1 MRVESI
7 VTRLGHSW
15 RMGFKHLA
23 PRWLQRFTR
32 AAVRAGLDVR
42 GSAKRFLR
50 RSGPAGKRAELAIG
64 DEGAARRYVL
74 SEDLFSLLNPHQ
86 LDALRLCLA
95 HQPLDFVLVSFGL
108 CGPPLVRHATALTA
122 SCHLVFAQQHAD
134 VFLRGGAPAHPLRG
148 RLARLLPAP
157 EVELETRSIETLLP
171 HLRAR
176 ASWDEIVL
184 RPDGGAAAPQGSGPG
199 PDAASSPK
207 LRVLDLEDRCPRPES
222 GKPIVFV
229 LPVFLAVGGV
239 ERNTIEIMRRL
250 QANYDF
256 VVVNM
261 VGLTEAQGSLHHRV
275 TDLAVGVFDLS
286 ELAPLEL
293 YLTLLADLNA
303 AYRPSLVWICN
314 GFPWQCDHAQDIR
327 AIFRDVPIVDQE
339 VYDTRLGWIER
350 YHEPGMQ
357 SYDHFIA
364 ITDKVWRKMVGDL
377 GMDAARVSL
386 IYSAVDTAGFDA
398 LAFSDDERSRTRAE
412 LGFGADE
419 VVLTWLGRFHPQKR
433 PLLFVEL
440 AARVAQRHPELGFLM
455 VGDGPLRSE
464 VAAAVERADG
474 GNFRLSGYVPR
485 TAPIWSVSG
494 GYVVTSEYE
503 GLPIAMI
510 EALCMGVPIFS
521 ADVGDIGLFVE
532 RYKAGTVFP
541 AGAGLKEI
549 ERAFEEW
556 LERRVEYQENA
567 RAAAAAVREFFD
579 SRAIAEQYQRCFG
592 GLIAVR
598 GQVVAGADGAGQP

>member
-1 MRVESI
+1 MS
-7 VTRLGHSW
+7 
-15 RMGFKHLA
+15 FKRLA
-23 PRWLQRFTR
+23 PRWLQHFTR
-32 AAVRAGLDVR
+32 SAVRTGLGVR
-42 GSAKRFLR
+42 GSVTRTLR
-50 RSGPAGKRAELAIG
+50 PSGLTGQRAQQAMG
-64 DEGAARRYVL
+64 NGGAARRYVL
-74 SEDLFSLLNPHQ
+74 SEELLRRLNPHQ
-86 LDALRLCLA
+86 VDALRLCLA

-108 CGPPLVRHATALTA
+108 CGPPLVTHAATLAA
-122 SCHLVFAQQHAD
+122 SDHIVFAQQHAD
-134 VFLRGGAPAHPLRG
+134 VFLRGGVPASPLRG

-157 EVELETRSIETLLP
+157 EGELETRSIEALWP
-171 HLRAR
+171 HLRTK

-184 RPDGGAAAPQGSGPG
+184 RPNGGNGAPTVSGLASDAAPSPG
-199 PDAASSPK
+199 FR
-207 LRVLDLEDRCPRPES
+207 LLDLESRRRRPRS
-222 GKPIVFV
+222 GKPVVFV

-250 QANYDF
+250 QSRYDF
-256 VVVNM
+256 VVVTM

-275 TDLAVGVFDLS
+275 TDLAVGLFDLA
-286 ELAPLEL
+286 ELAPLDL
-293 YLTLLADLNA
+293 YLALLADLNA

-327 AIFRDVPIVDQE
+327 GIFRDVPIVDQE

-364 ITDKVWRKMVGDL
+364 ITDKVRRKMIGDL

-386 IYSAVDTAGFDA
+386 IYSAVDTSGFVA
-398 LAFSDDERSRTRAE
+398 RTYSDDQRATTRAE
-412 LGFGADE
+412 LGLGADE

-440 AARVAQRHPELGFLM
+440 AARVARRHPELRFLM

-464 VAAAVERADG
+464 VAAAVEKADG
-474 GNFRLSGYVPR
+474 GHFRLSGYVPR
-485 TAPIWSVSG
+485 TAPIWSISG
-494 GYVVTSEYE
+494 GYLITSEYE

-532 RYKAGTVFP
+532 RFKAGVVFP

-549 ERAFEEW
+549 EHSFEEW
-556 LERRVEYQENA
+556 LERREEYQENA
-567 RAAAAAVREFFD
+567 RAAASAVREFFD
-579 SRAIAEQYQRCFG
+579 SRAIAEQYERCFSR
-592 GLIAVR
+592 LIGAAD
-598 GQVVAGADGAGQP
+598 QWPTKADGVRLA